1 MMKINKKAGMLS
13 FVIIALIAVLGLG
26 VGTLYNHGNNII
38 NDNTYMA
45 MVSHTEYSS
54 GETGQIVARLVNYLG
69 NPIVATCYATI
80 KYPNKTAFITNQ
92 SMTASTISGNYYKT
106 FVTPAIE
113 GVYEYQARCYYGV
126 GQHADATNSFH
137 LSPALNTIGEMN
149 QTVNYLKAN
158 LNTTMLYNAL
168 IGVNNSLRLQIASMN
183 ATMVSKFT
191 SLNNSMATHF
201 ANLNQSIKNELAA
214 VNSSLWNKIN
224 SINFTSTS
232 VNYTSRFN
240 SIDGNLT
247 RILARETQINSTVNN
262 IYTYLSVNVATT
274 LNSILNNQVQI
285 NKTVNYINATSN
297 QILANQQNQ
306 VSMTVVSG

>member
-13 FVIIALIAVLGLG
+13 FVIIALVAVLGLG
-26 VGTLYNHGNNII
+26 VGTLYNHGNTVL

-45 MVSHTEYSS
+45 MVSHTEYAS

-80 KYPNKTAFITNQ
+80 KYPDKSAFITNQ

-106 FVTPAIE
+106 FTTPAIE

-137 LSPALNTIGEMN
+137 LSPALNTISEVN

-168 IGVNNSLRLQIASMN
+168 VGVNASLRAEIASMN
-183 ATMVSKFT
+183 ATMVAKFT

-201 ANLNQSIKNELAA
+201 ANLNQSIKDELTA

-224 SINFTSTS
+224 SINFAQT
-232 VNYTSRFN
+232 NYTSRFN
-240 SIDGNLT
+240 SIDGNLST
-247 RILARETQINSTVNN
+247 ILYRQTQINSTVNN

-297 QILANQQNQ
+297 EILANQQNQ
-306 VSMTVVSG
+306 VFMTVVSG